1 MNVSQTIRDELHFQR
16 RTLGWLAQEIYMSR
30 QNLYVKMK
38 QNDMKS
44 SEIKVIAKALEV
56 EYRDFV
62 LSSIDNETSEDKPD
76 C

>member
-1 MNVSQTIRDELHFQR
+1 MNINKTIRDELHFQR

-30 QNLYVKMK
+30 QNLYIKLK

-56 EYRDFV
+56 DYRTFV
-62 LSSIDNETSEDKPD
+62 NTSIDDEVAE
-76 C
+76 